1 MIQAGQEFRWERSFT
16 DQDLEQFTQLSGDRG
31 MHHIVPDEH
40 GNKMIQGLLTAT
52 LPTKIGGD
60 LNYVAREMVFD
71 FHRPVYVGD
80 TVTAVVTVKK
90 VERRKA
96 DRLHVEILWECM
108 NQDGRVVLSGSS
120 HGVIFD
126 P

>member
-1 MIQAGQEFRWERSFT
+1 MIQAGHEFRWERSFT
-16 DQDLEQFTQLSGDRG
+16 DQDLAQFTRLSGDRG

-80 TVTAVVTVKK
+80 
-90 VERRKA
+90 R
-96 DRLHVEILWECM
+96 
-108 NQDGRVVLSGSS
+108 
-120 HGVIFD
+120 
-126 P
+126 

>member
-1 MIQAGQEFRWERSFT
+1 
-16 DQDLEQFTQLSGDRG
+16 

-40 GNKMIQGLLTAT
+40 GKTMIQGLLTAT

-80 TVTAVVTVKK
+80 TVTVVVTVQK
-90 VERRKA
+90 VERKKA
-96 DRLHVEILWECM
+96 DRLHLEILWECK
-108 NQDGRVVLSGSS
+108 NQDGHVVLSGSS